1 MCNNLENTTRKFN
14 VTAIRNPELRR
25 YANELAS
32 DAMNIRANLLHMSA
46 IMAAIAASKDSGSD
60 ILAEFNDSIAEFAE
74 QKLGIKKTQAYS
86 MVQVGAT
93 FLDSNGKSLLP
104 SPDKGAAWS
113 NTQFM
118 ALLPMGGA
126 GKKRLPA
133 SEVLKACTALVDD
146 GIISPTMTVAE
157 IKEVVAEHRPD
168 KEAIDARKAKRDAK
182 KADDEKAE
190 SSAKT
195 KLKGTIIGT
204 LEIVQF
210 PDGTTQLLRD
220 GNNDVFTAEDIA
232 EICRTFIKC
241 TNYQKPETANE
252 K

>member
-46 IMAAIAASKDSGSD
+46 IMAAIAASKDSGSN
-60 ILAEFNDSIAEFAE
+60 ILAEFNDSIVEFAE
-74 QKLGIKKTQAYS
+74 QKLGIKKTQTYS

-118 ALLPMGGA
+118 ALLPMGGTGA
-126 GKKRLPA
+126 KRLPA
-133 SEVLKACTALVDD
+133 DEVLKACTALVDE

-168 KEAIDARKAKRDAK
+168 KDAIAARKAKRDAK

-220 GNNDVFTAEDIA
+220 GSNDVFTAEDIA
-232 EICRTFIKC
+232 DICRTFIKC
-241 TNYQKPETANE
+241 TNYQKTETANE